1 MQDFSG
7 WWLNQTNQK
16 ESLGTTVGVFLM
28 LTQKKIYYK
37 AVIWGQ
43 SKTKYFVPFGNALK
57 LFAKLF
63 FWQFN

>member
-28 LTQKKIYYK
+28 LTQKKKITIK
-37 AVIWGQ
+37 Q
-43 SKTKYFVPFGNALK
+43 SFGVNLK
-57 LFAKLF
+57 QNILFHLGML
-63 FWQFN
+63 